1 MENNENGYIGT
12 RFSVGGL
19 AYTVTESKLC
29 SSSGERIFI
38 ATNSIRPNM
47 IWGGTLDDLNEATR
61 NWVAVVSWG
70 NNK

>member
-1 MENNENGYIGT
+1 MENKQNDYIGT

-29 SSSGERIFI
+29 SSSGKRIFV

-47 IWGGTLDDLNEATR
+47 IWRGTLEDLKKATR
-61 NWVAVVSWG
+61 NWVAVMG
-70 NNK
+70 Q